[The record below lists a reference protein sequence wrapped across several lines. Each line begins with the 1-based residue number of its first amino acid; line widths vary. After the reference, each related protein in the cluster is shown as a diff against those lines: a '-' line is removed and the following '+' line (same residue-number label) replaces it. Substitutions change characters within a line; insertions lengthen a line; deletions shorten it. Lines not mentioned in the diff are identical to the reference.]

1 VPVSD
6 KQTLDNIEKYGCHVL
21 GILED
26 DDPAFTYSVGI
37 YEKTQQAE
45 VIVVGLN
52 NSLAHSMVNKYNQ
65 RLKDGELFESGKL
78 YSDFLEGFD
87 VCFIKVAEKYYDEYS
102 LACNTH
108 YREAKYD
115 LVQMVWPTTD
125 GEWPWDANTS
135 EFYKWAQPILN
146 ETGELK
152 KI

>member
-1 VPVSD
+1 MPESD
-6 KQTLDNIEKYGCHVL
+6 KQTLDNIEEYGCHVL

-37 YEKTQQAE
+37 YEKQQQAE

-52 NSLAHSMVNKYNQ
+52 NSLAHSMVNKYNLRIKQ
-65 RLKDGELFESGKL
+65 GELFEFGKF
-78 YSDFLEGFD
+78 YSDFLSGFD
-87 VCFIKVAEKYYDEYS
+87 VCFIDVAEKYHNEYS

-108 YREAKYD
+108 YGEGEYK
-115 LVQMVWPTTD
+115 LVQMIWPTTD
-125 GEWPWDANTS
+125 GQWPWDKDTS
-135 EFYKWAQPILN
+135 EFYQWAQPILN